1 MSRDFDATVPL
12 DDSWQMVYDSGSER
26 IYDHEER
33 CARMQIQ
40 LADDSVVTG
49 VQLLRETT
57 DGDWTVDV
65 DLGMDDRTD
74 HGDAHRNEIVLE
86 AERCFALHEDDFD
99 LRDTHDDD
107 NDEDEPEVTETEH
120 AVVIDNTGDQ
130 QTLEESLEGTD
141 IITAG

>member
-1 MSRDFDATVPL
+1 MSRDIDSTVPL
-12 DDSWQMVYDSGSER
+12 DNSWDIIYNSGSER
-26 IYDHEER
+26 IYEHSER
-33 CARMQIQ
+33 RARMQIQ

-49 VQLLRETT
+49 VQLLRDTN
-57 DGDWTVDV
+57 DGWTVDV

-74 HGDAHRNEIVLE
+74 HPESHKNEIVLE
-86 AERCFALHEDDFD
+86 AERCFTMHKDDFAA
-99 LRDTHDDD
+99 RDTHADD
-107 NDEDEPEVTETEH
+107 NDEDEPDVTETEH